1 MLAHTYFPPYFSES
15 FLAKLEEG
23 GCTSTEVEI
32 LISPPE
38 EDRPVL
44 ISLTSRGLE
53 AATSQAGQENVKKI
67 SIADIC
73 SIALKED
80 WTSLEINRKNGIPL
94 TLTGLTETKSLVSL
108 LCGYYRLGEKWTFS
122 LCSEFVWPC
131 VQEMLDSKVHSPV
144 PLEWAERKL
153 SSKAGMAKGSFMLFR
168 SHTDHQKVY
177 LLFCEHGG
185 CKPKPVTIL
194 ASEEIIPTYWLE
206 QDNTCPNL
214 PGVLQQSWP
223 SVRELVA
230 ALRSVPSFIELTNC
244 LHPSEYD
251 RCPALLP
258 CRTDSQWKEDR
269 LRGNASLVREKVII
283 GPGSLSKFET
293 SMKEGRMC
301 TVWRGE
307 WRRKGGVVETVAIKQ
322 LNRRE
327 MNTHSS
333 RFLEMARRVLE
344 WDDGSL
350 AAGRGL
356 CLPSDAQPPVLV
368 TEWFSLGPLDT
379 YLGENRM
386 TMQGQP
392 VDLLEAA
399 TCLAKALFYLEDQG
413 LVHGEIRARNLMVDT
428 HTDTQFKVKLC
439 EGSLSGMEN
448 KEVHWLDFQQLQA
461 VTSGR
466 VPQPTHAGDVWSSAT
481 TLWELFSFGDKPL
494 PYVDRGEAIDQ
505 YLRGLRLPKPSCC
518 PPPVFRLMQECWQ
531 PNPLDRKRPQEIM
544 RDMNQLLMKSLNTRI
559 KTGPIYVPM
568 DGEDVVSTHGLST
581 PINSGNSFSNG
592 TSNFDTRETGLV
604 PMFEEPSRKLL
615 EAFDGAGRDPFG
627 STSPLLPE
635 PFSRSGSSI
644 GTGVSGTT
652 YQTFV
657 DWGSYTSGGGL
668 YSISSIYQLDQSQ
681 IEYHKEQTLGE
692 GNFGVVYKGVRI
704 KSDGE
709 WEEVAIK
716 KMKDAEMNG
725 SAVEDMQREVELMKS
740 LSHDNIV
747 KIKGVLDD
755 GQSVVIVMEYVRFGS
770 LDRYLQVNVHN
781 VELKQLFG
789 YSQNIVDGME
799 YLTHNKIIHRD
810 LAARNILVADQ
821 ETVKISDFGLA
832 REAKEN
838 DFYVMSSATR
848 IPIKWEAI
856 ECLTLRKYSSK
867 SDVWSFGVT
876 LWEMFAYGAT
886 PAMVGCENFFS
897 PDSSSE
903 QSRQDYKEWL
913 SRLENGHRLPRT
925 DHCPEYLYTVML
937 RCWRRDPA
945 ERPSFH
951 ELKRE
956 LRHAELIVT

>member
-789 YSQNIVDGME
+789 YSQN
-799 YLTHNKIIHRD
+799 N
-810 LAARNILVADQ
+810 
-821 ETVKISDFGLA
+821 
-832 REAKEN
+832 
-838 DFYVMSSATR
+838 YV
-848 IPIKWEAI
+848 W
-856 ECLTLRKYSSK
+856 
-867 SDVWSFGVT
+867 
-876 LWEMFAYGAT
+876 LW
-886 PAMVGCENFFS
+886 C
-897 PDSSSE
+897 
-903 QSRQDYKEWL
+903 QL
-913 SRLENGHRLPRT
+913 
-925 DHCPEYLYTVML
+925 
-937 RCWRRDPA
+937 
-945 ERPSFH
+945 
-951 ELKRE
+951 
-956 LRHAELIVT
+956 

>member
-1 MLAHTYFPPYFSES
+1 M
-15 FLAKLEEG
+15 
-23 GCTSTEVEI
+23 
-32 LISPPE
+32 
-38 EDRPVL
+38 
-44 ISLTSRGLE
+44 
-53 AATSQAGQENVKKI
+53 
-67 SIADIC
+67 
-73 SIALKED
+73 
-80 WTSLEINRKNGIPL
+80 
-94 TLTGLTETKSLVSL
+94 
-108 LCGYYRLGEKWTFS
+108 
-122 LCSEFVWPC
+122 
-131 VQEMLDSKVHSPV
+131 
-144 PLEWAERKL
+144 
-153 SSKAGMAKGSFMLFR
+153 
-168 SHTDHQKVY
+168 
-177 LLFCEHGG
+177 
-185 CKPKPVTIL
+185 
-194 ASEEIIPTYWLE
+194 
-206 QDNTCPNL
+206 
-214 PGVLQQSWP
+214 
-223 SVRELVA
+223 
-230 ALRSVPSFIELTNC
+230 
-244 LHPSEYD
+244 
-251 RCPALLP
+251 
-258 CRTDSQWKEDR
+258 
-269 LRGNASLVREKVII
+269 
-283 GPGSLSKFET
+283 
-293 SMKEGRMC
+293 
-301 TVWRGE
+301 
-307 WRRKGGVVETVAIKQ
+307 
-322 LNRRE
+322 
-327 MNTHSS
+327 
-333 RFLEMARRVLE
+333 
-344 WDDGSL
+344 
-350 AAGRGL
+350 
-356 CLPSDAQPPVLV
+356 
-368 TEWFSLGPLDT
+368 
-379 YLGENRM
+379 
-386 TMQGQP
+386 
-392 VDLLEAA
+392 
-399 TCLAKALFYLEDQG
+399 
-413 LVHGEIRARNLMVDT
+413 
-428 HTDTQFKVKLC
+428 
-439 EGSLSGMEN
+439 
-448 KEVHWLDFQQLQA
+448 
-461 VTSGR
+461 
-466 VPQPTHAGDVWSSAT
+466 
-481 TLWELFSFGDKPL
+481 
-494 PYVDRGEAIDQ
+494 
-505 YLRGLRLPKPSCC
+505 
-518 PPPVFRLMQECWQ
+518 
-531 PNPLDRKRPQEIM
+531 
-544 RDMNQLLMKSLNTRI
+544 
-559 KTGPIYVPM
+559 
-568 DGEDVVSTHGLST
+568 
-581 PINSGNSFSNG
+581 
-592 TSNFDTRETGLV
+592 
-604 PMFEEPSRKLL
+604 
-615 EAFDGAGRDPFG
+615 
-627 STSPLLPE
+627 
-635 PFSRSGSSI
+635 
-644 GTGVSGTT
+644 
-652 YQTFV
+652 
-657 DWGSYTSGGGL
+657 